1 MALTNDQ
8 KMERW
13 KIIIGVIFSLVGALW
28 TYTIYTENQ
37 RSNELKTLIDLGDS
51 IAGMQVTC
59 KKEFGKLADLAD
71 KCKDSREGRCYA
83 YFQDAH
89 KRSLSAMIT
98 VRRPLFGSSNTSW
111 VSCWDALQN
120 EIALAGSEKYKFNS
134 IENAWVDILIA
145 KRLKEKLE
153 ENK

>member
-1 MALTNDQ
+1 MALTNAQ
-8 KMERW
+8 KIEIF

-59 KKEFGKLADLAD
+59 EKEFGKLAALAD

-98 VRRPLFGSSNTSW
+98 VRKPIFCSPNTW
-111 VSCWDALQN
+111 VSYWDALQN
-120 EIALAGSEKYKFNS
+120 EIARAGSERYTFDS

-145 KRLKEKLE
+145 KRLKEKPE